1 MAESRLTYDQFKADI
16 LQWKNSHR
24 EEYNRF
30 ARLMTNGDERQY
42 LSICRA
48 IFKQLPKVKTEWE
61 LCWGDDNKDDF
72 NDIDLLFNEEA
83 VPEQIVEAYQ
93 KQRDENKSS
102 DKTDTRFW
110 DKVKSFFSGKSER
123 HGVILSAPLVLSW
136 LYYGKSFE
144 AMVSMVNK
152 QAANPEAD
160 RMDRQSCSWVAKRII
175 QVSIKNGFRTQ
186 SDWDRYFSMNDAIEK
201 GNIGEW
207 ALQSIINEN
216 GANGDMAND
225 TTNTPTDTDCD
236 ATSKIHRTAGKKK
249 IQERPL
255 IDYLDCNNKEEVL
268 GHIRNFI
275 SINTSAVHQAL
286 PFYVLKDLRLV
297 AGMHTAKEYSVGMAL
312 QFPDLPSLKSES
324 AIRQSVGFLKT
335 AKYVIKEGK
344 DQLAPLI
351 ESDENQELYQKL
363 VQTITNIT
371 ASNTTDISAK

>member
-1 MAESRLTYDQFKADI
+1 MPESRLTYDQFKADI

-30 ARLMTNGDERQY
+30 ARLMTNGDERHY
-42 LSICRA
+42 LAICRA

-61 LCWGDDNKDDF
+61 LCWGDDSVEDF
-72 NDIDLLFNEEA
+72 DNINLLFSEES
-83 VPEQIVEAYQ
+83 VPEQIVEAFQ
-93 KQRDENKSS
+93 KQREENNASYGASS
-102 DKTDTRFW
+102 SFW
-110 DKVKSFFSGKSER
+110 NKVKSFFRSKSKR
-123 HGVILSAPLVLSW
+123 HGIILSAPLVLSW

-144 AMVSMVNK
+144 AMVGMVSK
-152 QAANPEAD
+152 QSANPKAD
-160 RMDRQSCSWVAKRII
+160 RMDRQSCSWVAERII

-186 SDWDRYFSMNDAIEK
+186 ADWDKYFSMNDAIEK

-207 ALQSIINEN
+207 ALQSVINEN
-216 GANGDMAND
+216 GGNGDMVND
-225 TTNTPTDTDCD
+225 TTNTLTDTDSD

-249 IQERPL
+249 ILERPL

-297 AGMHTAKEYSVGMAL
+297 AGMHTAKEYSVGLAL

-324 AIRQSVGFLKT
+324 AIRQSVGFLKA

-363 VQTITNIT
+363 VQTITDIT
-371 ASNTTDISAK
+371 ISNTTDIGAK

>member
-16 LQWKNSHR
+16 LRWKNSHR

-61 LCWGDDNKDDF
+61 LCWDDDNKDDF

-83 VPEQIVEAYQ
+83 VPEQILEAYQ

-186 SDWDRYFSMNDAIEK
+186 SDWDRYFSMNDAIERA
-201 GNIGEW
+201 I
-207 ALQSIINEN
+207 SEN
-216 GANGDMAND
+216 GRCGPLQM
-225 TTNTPTDTDCD
+225 
-236 ATSKIHRTAGKKK
+236 KR
-249 IQERPL
+249 IQ
-255 IDYLDCNNKEEVL
+255 
-268 GHIRNFI
+268 
-275 SINTSAVHQAL
+275 T
-286 PFYVLKDLRLV
+286 
-297 AGMHTAKEYSVGMAL
+297 M
-312 QFPDLPSLKSES
+312 
-324 AIRQSVGFLKT
+324 
-335 AKYVIKEGK
+335 
-344 DQLAPLI
+344 
-351 ESDENQELYQKL
+351 
-363 VQTITNIT
+363 TITSVRQI
-371 ASNTTDISAK
+371 